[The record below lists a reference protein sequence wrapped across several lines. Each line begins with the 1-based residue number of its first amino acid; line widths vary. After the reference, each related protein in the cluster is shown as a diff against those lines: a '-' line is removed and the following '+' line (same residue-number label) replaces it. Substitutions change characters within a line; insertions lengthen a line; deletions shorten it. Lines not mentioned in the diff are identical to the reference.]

1 MAAHLDLDEQEQ
13 IAQMRHFW
21 SKYGNAITWV
31 LIVVLG
37 GFAAWNGWQYW
48 QQKTA
53 LQAAAL
59 YDELERAVPSKDADK
74 IQRVWSDLQNNGG
87 STVQTYQG
95 GLLAAMALTEAG
107 KPEAARA
114 ALAWV
119 VDKSNDDALA
129 GLARIRLAGL
139 ELDVQAYDKALALLE
154 GKVPV
159 ELAPLVWDRKGD
171 IQWAQG
177 KADAARDSYRQAYRG
192 LTLDLEYRRIVEAKL
207 NALGVNAQDLDAQ
220 RDKS

>member
-21 SKYGNAITWV
+21 SKYGNAITWL
-31 LIVVLG
+31 LILVFG

-59 YDELERAVPSKDADK
+59 YDELERTVPSKDAEK
-74 IQRVWSDLQNNGG
+74 IQRVWGDLQSKGG

-95 GLLAAMALTEAG
+95 GLLAAMALAEAG
-107 KPEAARA
+107 KPEPARA
-114 ALAWV
+114 ALQWV
-119 VDKSNDDALA
+119 VDKSSDDVLA

-139 ELDVQAYDKALALLE
+139 ELDAQAYDKALALLTS
-154 GKVPV
+154 KVPA
-159 ELAPLVWDRKGD
+159 ELEPLAEDRKGD
-171 IQWAQG
+171 IQLAQG
-177 KADAARDSYRQAYRG
+177 QTDAAKTAYKKAYKG

-207 NALGVNAQDLDAQ
+207 NALGVNAQDIDADQ
-220 RDKS
+220 GKS

>member
-21 SKYGNAITWV
+21 SRYGNAITWV
-31 LIVVLG
+31 LILVLG

-53 LQAAAL
+53 LHAAAL

-74 IQRVWSDLQNNGG
+74 IQRVWTDLQANGG
-87 STVQTYQG
+87 NTVQTYQG
-95 GLLAAMALTEAG
+95 GLLAAMGLVEAG
-107 KPEAARA
+107 KADAARA
-114 ALAWV
+114 VLAWV
-119 VDKSNDDALA
+119 AEKSSDDVLA

-139 ELDVQAYDKALALLE
+139 ELDAKAYDKALALLDA
-154 GKVPV
+154 KLPA

-171 IQWAQG
+171 VQLSQG
-177 KADAARDSYRQAYRG
+177 QMDAARESYKKAYQG

-207 NALGVNAQDLDAQ
+207 NALGVNAQTLDAQ
-220 RDKS
+220 QVKS